1 MGDQIEPYV
10 FVGFDKWQIGNK
22 RMKGR
27 FRGAGRNVDR
37 CYFPVMNFLCQF
49 FLK

>member
-1 MGDQIEPYV
+1 MGDQIEFYI
-10 FVGFDKWQIGNK
+10 FVSFDKRQIRNK

-37 CYFPVMNFLCQF
+37 CYFPVVNFPCQF